1 MRRRS
6 QWRARYVGTNKWKR
20 FAEPMLYMFIFST
33 IAMTLPFAFTC
44 RESGC
49 FTNEGGPYA
58 ALSSFCSF
66 CPHFLASS
74 LCRGGHRVQHRNFL
88 HLPLCAPL
96 VFSGSVVAFSRALC
110 EQDIQDAFKGR
121 PHFEEYGTEPSVH
134 KYNELATLMHVS
146 GAFVALSLTSHPR
159 LLLITRF
166 YRQRRHQAPHVA
178 QHALAVWLRLNL
190 RLLCGAAW
198 LRCPSL
204 PL

>member
-1 MRRRS
+1 M
-6 QWRARYVGTNKWKR
+6 V
-20 FAEPMLYMFIFST
+20 YMFIFST

-49 FTNEGGPYA
+49 FTNEGRSYA
-58 ALSSFCSF
+58 ALSSCCSS
-66 CPHFLASS
+66 CLNFLASS
-74 LCRGGHRVQHRNFL
+74 VRRGGHRVQHRNLLLPADSGGVDHGDL
-88 HLPLCAPL
+88 HLPLGAPTG
-96 VFSGSVVAFSRALC
+96 FSGSVVAFSRALC

-146 GAFVALSLTSHPR
+146 GAFVALSLTSPPR
-159 LLLITRF
+159 PLLISRF

-178 QHALAVWLRLNL
+178 QHAPAVRLRLNL